1 MTHPGEMPDN
11 PGDPDATDEANYSP
25 NEAEAA
31 AAGAAA
37 ADAEAG
43 TAGDGEVI
51 DPLDEEINEL
61 LDEEAALADAEA
73 TEAAEEAEAEAD
85 ARAAESEELAAE
97 AEDSSQ
103 AQIAELT
110 EDLKRVSAEYA
121 NYRRRT
127 EREREG
133 VISTATVKVLK
144 DLLPILDDLD
154 MAEQHGDLE
163 QGPLKTFAEK
173 FRRTVN
179 GVGLKRFGETG
190 DEFDPSIHEAIQDA
204 STGEEKALGTVV
216 RPGYQYKD
224 TVVRAAMVIID
235 DPVEDQE

>member
-31 AAGAAA
+31 AAEAA
-37 ADAEAG
+37 ADAEASA
-43 TAGDGEVI
+43 AGDEEVV

-73 TEAAEEAEAEAD
+73 TEAEEEA
-85 ARAAESEELAAE
+85 AAEDPAA
-97 AEDSSQ
+97 

-144 DLLPILDDLD
+144 ELLPILDDLD

-163 QGPLKTFAEK
+163 QGPLKPFAEK
-173 FRRTVN
+173 LRSTVN

-190 DEFDPSIHEAIQDA
+190 DEFNPEIHEAIQDA

>member
-31 AAGAAA
+31 AAEAA
-37 ADAEAG
+37 ADAEASA
-43 TAGDGEVI
+43 AGAEEVV

-61 LDEEAALADAEA
+61 LDEEAALADADA
-73 TEAAEEAEAEAD
+73 TEAEEAA
-85 ARAAESEELAAE
+85 AAEDPAE
-97 AEDSSQ
+97 

-144 DLLPILDDLD
+144 ELLPILDDLD

-163 QGPLKTFAEK
+163 QGPLKPFAEK
-173 FRRTVN
+173 LRSTVS

-190 DEFDPSIHEAIQDA
+190 DEFNPSIHEAIQDA

>member
-31 AAGAAA
+31 AAEAAA
-37 ADAEAG
+37 EAEVSA
-43 TAGDGEVI
+43 AGDEEVV

-61 LDEEAALADAEA
+61 LDEEAVLADAEA
-73 TEAAEEAEAEAD
+73 TEAEEEAA
-85 ARAAESEELAAE
+85 
-97 AEDSSQ
+97 AEDSAE

-133 VISTATVKVLK
+133 VIATATVKVLK
-144 DLLPILDDLD
+144 ELLPILDDLD

-163 QGPLKTFAEK
+163 QGPLKPFAEK
-173 FRRTVN
+173 LRSTVSS
-179 GVGLKRFGETG
+179 VGLKRFGETG
-190 DEFDPSIHEAIQDA
+190 DEFNPEIHEAIQDA

>member
-31 AAGAAA
+31 AAEAA
-37 ADAEAG
+37 ADAEANATG
-43 TAGDGEVI
+43 GEEVV

-73 TEAAEEAEAEAD
+73 TEAEEEAAAEAEAED
-85 ARAAESEELAAE
+85 PAA
-97 AEDSSQ
+97 

-144 DLLPILDDLD
+144 ELLPILDDLD

-163 QGPLKTFAEK
+163 QGPLKPFAEK
-173 FRRTVN
+173 LRSTVSS
-179 GVGLKRFGETG
+179 VGLKRFGETG
-190 DEFDPSIHEAIQDA
+190 DEFNPEIHEAIQDA